1 MMTSAIDLSKLTAKD
16 DLTPVLGGY
25 WPGIQIYYPPI
36 KFNPLDGSY
45 ESIEQAKLRL
55 QKHAYNTRA
64 HTVLFDLEDGC
75 RQKAMSREL
84 LIQELPKLP
93 AREFQISVRINPFI
107 TEEYE

>member
-45 ESIEQAKLRL
+45 ESIEQAKLTL
-55 QKHAYNTRA
+55 QTLVYN
-64 HTVLFDLEDGC
+64 L
-75 RQKAMSREL
+75 
-84 LIQELPKLP
+84 
-93 AREFQISVRINPFI
+93 
-107 TEEYE
+107 

>member
-1 MMTSAIDLSKLTAKD
+1 MKGLNMMTSAIDLSKLTAND

-36 KFNPLDGSY
+36 KYNPLDGSY
-45 ESIEQAKLRL
+45 ETMEQAKLRL
-55 QKHAYNTRA
+55 QKHAYKTKA

-84 LIQELPKLP
+84 LIQELPKFH
-93 AREFQISVRINPFI
+93 ARAFQISRRSNSF
-107 TEEYE
+107 